1 MVDAFGK
8 EMKNNVCLKRYFLT
22 MIAAVLCA
30 GFASPSRAGS
40 FEASI
45 PEALR
50 PKIKRIISVVLKRTE
65 KFGCTSEEIR
75 DTINRE
81 EKHMFLLI
89 DEASDELFQYHRRGI
104 AKLWVRMRMNC
115 QRCRQGIPEEKLF

>member
-1 MVDAFGK
+1 MH
-8 EMKNNVCLKRYFLT
+8 LKGYFLT
-22 MIAAVLCA
+22 VIAAILCL
-30 GFASPSRAGS
+30 GFVSPSRAGS

-65 KFGCTSEEIR
+65 KPGCTLEEIR
-75 DTINRE
+75 DTINRG

-89 DEASDELFQYHRRGI
+89 DKASDELFRYHRRGI

-115 QRCRQGIPEEKLF
+115 QRCRQSIPEEKLF